1 MATMG
6 VYQIVEVIGAAAG
19 VAGAYFAYL
28 AVDHRF
34 RKARPSSAAPR
45 IPAGQKPYDVF
56 VSYATADSG
65 WAEWLA
71 ERLSRHGLSV
81 FLAAW
86 IAPGLV
92 VLLEQ
97 ENALLRSAHGVLVFS
112 KATMAEPAI
121 AEEYAV
127 LLSHARA
134 TGGRFI
140 PVVIDDVALPPFAA
154 IRQPVSFQ
162 DGGSH
167 ACEDQVAALM
177 RAVSRR
183 AAGPS
188 LHQPPQP

>member
-6 VYQIVEVIGAAAG
+6 VTDQILAVIGAAAG

-28 AVDHRF
+28 AVDQRF
-34 RKARPSSAAPR
+34 RKARPSSAAPE
-45 IPAGQKPYDVF
+45 IPADQEPYDVF
-56 VSYATADSG
+56 VSYAVADSG

-71 ERLSRHGLSV
+71 ERLRGYGLSV

-92 VLLEQ
+92 MLLEQ

-154 IRQPVSFQ
+154 IRQPVSFR
-162 DGGSH
+162 DGAAA
-167 ACEDQVAALM
+167 ACEDQLAALM
-177 RAVSRR
+177 RAVSGRT
-183 AAGPS
+183 AGLS
-188 LHQPPQP
+188 RHRPP